1 MKILICGIGGRMGK
15 AVLTEAIK
23 AGHNVVCGVDAFANT
38 SAFPCPVYKDFE
50 AVKEIPDCVIDFST
64 HTAVRGLLPFC
75 EKHNI
80 PVVLATTGFDA
91 EEEGIIKE
99 AAKKI
104 AIFRSGNMSVGVY
117 VLQQLTKLAAKL
129 LPNANIEI
137 IEQHHNQKIDAPS
150 GTALMLAESAKNGRD
165 MSLVCGREGLVGKR
179 TDTEIG
185 MHSVRGGTVVGK
197 HDVMLMMG
205 QEVITLRH
213 EAESRTVFALGSIRA
228 AEYMVT
234 LSQPGIYNMSDML
247 K

>member
-1 MKILICGIGGRMGK
+1 MKILICGIGGRMGR
-15 AVLTEAIK
+15 AVLTEATK
-23 AGHNVVCGVDAFANT
+23 AGHDVICSVDAFAN
-38 SAFPCPVYKDFE
+38 AAEFPCPVYQNFD
-50 AVKEIPDCVIDFST
+50 AVKEIPDCVIDFSA

-75 EKHNI
+75 VKHNL

-91 EEEGIIKE
+91 EEEGIIND

-129 LPNANIEI
+129 LPNANVEI

-150 GTALMLAESAKNGRD
+150 GTALMLAESAKNGRE

-179 TDTEIG
+179 PENEIG

-197 HDVMLMMG
+197 HDVMLMTG

-234 LSQPGIYNMSDML
+234 LSEPGIYNMSNML
-247 K
+247 N